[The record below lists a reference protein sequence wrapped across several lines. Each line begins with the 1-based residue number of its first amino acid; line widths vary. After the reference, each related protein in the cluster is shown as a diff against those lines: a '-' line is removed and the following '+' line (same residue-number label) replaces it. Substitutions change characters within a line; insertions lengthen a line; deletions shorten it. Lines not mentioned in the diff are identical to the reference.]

1 MPGAPPR
8 PASRRGLFI
17 VARYRALRHLAP
29 LSGPLQLILRT
40 PDWQA
45 PGTERLVS
53 AFAWVAGLAFILG
66 ALLALGR
73 LEVAFLMS
81 LVLLIGWIALSIS
94 WSSDAE
100 QSVLEVQRAMIY
112 LVGTLTV
119 VLVLRSRSRISSPV
133 C

>member
-1 MPGAPPR
+1 
-8 PASRRGLFI
+8 
-17 VARYRALRHLAP
+17 
-29 LSGPLQLILRT
+29 
-40 PDWQA
+40 
-45 PGTERLVS
+45 VS

>member
-1 MPGAPPR
+1 M
-8 PASRRGLFI
+8 
-17 VARYRALRHLAP
+17 
-29 LSGPLQLILRT
+29 
-40 PDWQA
+40 
-45 PGTERLVS
+45 S